1 MKTYLCEGF
10 TFYNGIVE
18 YKVLK
23 FTNSRLE
30 NLALLQRDTCCPYVV
45 ARDVIPKNDGTFT
58 WAWGHYFTYLENAQA
73 DFEERKEK
81 LL

>member
-10 TFYNGIVE
+10 TFYNGTVE

-23 FTNSRLE
+23 FTNGKLE
-30 NLALLQRDTCCPYVV
+30 NLALLERGTYCPYVV
-45 ARDVIPKNDGTFT
+45 ARDITPNDNGTFT
-58 WAWGHYFTYLENAQA
+58 WAWGHYFNHLENAQA
-73 DFEERKEK
+73 DFEERQKT